1 MTWWEWAL
9 IWLAL
14 ALGMGWALFLVGR
27 SLWRK
32 SMALLAE
39 LGTATE
45 RLAVLSEELETLGRT
60 SAQQSD
66 LAVFD
71 SPARLRQERAAGP
84 GRRARH
90 RATSRPG

>member
-9 IWLAL
+9 IWVVLVIGTA
-14 ALGMGWALFLVGR
+14 WVLFLLGR

-32 SMALLAE
+32 SMALFAE
-39 LGTATE
+39 LGTAAE
-45 RLAVLSEELETLGRT
+45 RLTVLSEEFETLGRAT
-60 SAQQSD
+60 AQQAD

-90 RATSRPG
+90 RAPARPA